1 MEILVGSWVRH
12 PKRPEWG
19 VGEVLGKDDDKVQVC
34 FSDVGE
40 KTIDTRFVQLEETQ
54 APLGVEID
62 RLGQPIRSDID
73 SAEVQRLCN
82 QFHEQMKDR
91 RSTTDDG
98 KMALK
103 VLDDLTKKNCLS
115 VSTMKQ
121 LFSWCHTGASYQEG
135 VDLAQQICNAIYG
148 RVPTKAELRRKRLL

>member
-12 PKRPEWG
+12 PKRPDWG
-19 VGEVLGKDDDKVQVC
+19 VGEVLGKDADRVQVC
-34 FSDVGE
+34 FSVAGE

-62 RLGQPIRSDID
+62 RLGHPIRPDID
-73 SAEVQRLCN
+73 PAEVKRLCD
-82 QFHEQMKDR
+82 QFHEQLKDR

-98 KMALK
+98 KMALR
-103 VLDDLTKKNCLS
+103 VLDDLEKKNCLS

-135 VDLAQQICNAIYG
+135 VDLAQQICTALYG
-148 RVPTKAELRRKRLL
+148 RVPTKTELRRKRLL